1 MTGAGSMCSIGLG
14 QSALLRSTARLCFCF
29 SCIISKHISA
39 IKSPRLRGGD
49 AFGDAGDFAD
59 GWEKR
64 VTGACADVDCDDPVV
79 PGEFYGDL
87 PRDGASG
94 RARGTGKG
102 SEESGEIGLGA
113 RHIRC
118 ASVLSELLAAGAWPF
133 MDDLCRVLFCL
144 DRFIGMGNINGIEGE
159 SAWIYLAVG
168 FSILIGSAAW
178 AVCDA
183 LELHRGVRKEARAY
197 AYASQSR

>member
-1 MTGAGSMCSIGLG
+1 MTEQAAVPAARAKDRKKAEKLAWGLG
-14 QSALLRSTARLCFCF
+14 IFGAHQFYL
-29 SCIISKHISA
+29 SCW
-39 IKSPRLRGGD
+39 PQ
-49 AFGDAGDFAD
+49 
-59 GWEKR
+59 
-64 VTGACADVDCDDPVV
+64 
-79 PGEFYGDL
+79 
-87 PRDGASG
+87 
-94 RARGTGKG
+94 
-102 SEESGEIGLGA
+102 GLG
-113 RHIRC
+113 HLWMTYVGC
-118 ASVLSELLAAGAWPF
+118 
-133 MDDLCRVLFCL
+133 LFCL